1 MSEQRKTRIAW
12 TIIFVGATIVLA
24 GGIIRTPVEV
34 PLGIACGALMAAA
47 ITSISLPKRIDSA
60 LITTVVMVIVAA
72 ATSVAG
78 GVSPVSPSFYW
89 GMLGLVI
96 GWILGLAFSWD

>member
-24 GGIIRTPVEV
+24 GVIIRTPVEV
-34 PLGIACGALMAAA
+34 PLGIACA

-72 ATSVAG
+72 VTSVAG
-78 GVSPVSPSFYW
+78 GISPVSPSFYW